1 MARSVCVTLDC
12 SARSPNALSVGQAMS
27 LEVDEIVHVEKS
39 LFQDVLVFKSKHH
52 GNVLCLDGVIQW

>member
-1 MARSVCVTLDC
+1 
-12 SARSPNALSVGQAMS
+12 MS

-39 LFQDVLVFKSKHH
+39 LFQDVLVFRSKHH